1 MNFLKQRVRGNRAA
15 LALVILTLTVLPMV
29 LGPVSPAVTAQAA
42 TTSHPACRAS
52 QIKVSSGATLTNTTY
67 PFRTST
73 GVRQEPAY
81 EVIPVYFYDQGA
93 TCHLLMGA
101 PDIRAVRDT
110 TNVTNLKT
118 ITMHDLSVPVSADN
132 TRREVVGHHQ
142 KLEALFVVV
151 RPVGPPFTGC
161 SPATTSGILVQGYA
175 SPIGTF
181 HFIVRRLRDVCFD
194 SGVGQNVLDYGVAW
208 PSV

>member
-1 MNFLKQRVRGNRAA
+1 
-15 LALVILTLTVLPMV
+15 
-29 LGPVSPAVTAQAA
+29 VT
-42 TTSHPACRAS
+42 H
-52 QIKVSSGATLTNTTY
+52 TTY

-81 EVIPVYFYDQGA
+81 EVIPVYFYNQGG

-101 PDIRAVRDT
+101 PDMTAVRDT
-110 TNVTNLKT
+110 TNVANLRT
-118 ITMHDLSVPVSADN
+118 ISMHDLSVPVSADN
-132 TRREVVGHHQ
+132 TRRQVVGHHQ

-151 RPVGPPFTGC
+151 RPAGSAFTGC
-161 SPATTSGILVQGYA
+161 KPATTSGILLQGYA